1 MIRVTLT
8 TLIVGHIVW
17 WPVWFVLMSFHGQD
31 GFFIAGIIAL
41 AVGFGGTYKWLEA
54 LAENDSTHYWSEYEI
69 IWQGGLLLLPA
80 ITAGTLGW
88 VRSL

>member
-41 AVGFGGTYKWLEA
+41 AVVFGGRSISTRNRQ
-54 LAENDSTHYWSEYEI
+54 LAKLTDMGFKKLI
-69 IWQGGLLLLPA
+69 F
-80 ITAGTLGW
+80 LGQ
-88 VRSL
+88 